1 MDNAG
6 LGSRIH
12 RRPAGENP
20 LHHLIELGLAWRV
33 PQLPAAEDDGWS
45 SLDVDFVPSA
55 LPSSKS
61 GDRARNSGT
70 DPFSLGI
77 RGRS

>member
-45 SLDVDFVPSA
+45 SLDVE
-55 LPSSKS
+55 L
-61 GDRARNSGT
+61 RA
-70 DPFSLGI
+70 
-77 RGRS
+77 